1 MQSSYRPLA
10 ILLATLFF
18 AVWVSPYK
26 TWGATPPSPAA
37 SDSADKSSPQVSTPR
52 SPLFALPG
60 PLEPFLRLA
69 AVSREATPEEVLPL
83 LCHQVV
89 LNGYGGSGRPSSPS
103 EYLILLRRYVDQA
116 RELQT
121 LAGPDGNIR
130 ISNCDEAQHLLRVI
144 GYGLRQPCGPKAT
157 LEAADSKRAF
167 TAIDSGFPL
176 GNLEKALQ
184 TGKPFV
190 YRYSNTPLPVLLESG
205 VWRQNDRNRNHKD
218 LLDTLTGDPALA
230 RLYWALA
237 QIDEETQSALRVS
250 PGLQSLLPLA
260 PVLDFYGEQLRI
272 RSGRVVVPGGPKA
285 ESAWENLVGVSPHS
299 PGDFVIALFTKDNG
313 WLAPYYDALSRVS
326 GAQQAYFTEPH
337 RLVQFYQALRGR
349 DVSPGPARA
358 VFRPDP
364 GLLLLVTRMP
374 LDPDG
379 QPHVPG
385 DLGVWTDTI
394 HEASNSKHTR
404 GRPKNAAHV
413 STPQQLME
421 FLFGLSR
428 GYDSTGMLQAYLSL
442 SEIDRARDGRKPL
455 SPQTARLLLTNI
467 VKYKD
472 HYLAFA
478 EFNHLNDQSITLFLN
493 TAETIDRISNAT
505 LRGEATG
512 IFQAQSGLWQILARQ
527 GQIPVADQNNSWQA
541 VLQPFAN
548 APSFPALYDAT
559 RTSLSELM
567 RAAGGTP
574 PLSQDAIIEL
584 VAGPPP
590 SNSRRAEI
598 REEIAN
604 RMRSV
609 LEAQRLVSLDT
620 MLALGDGLPQVAQ
633 GRVKAETLF
642 PLAQELREFE
652 MPKPIFSTG
661 EKITWTYTH
670 FGDTHTQAE
679 MDTNIDQVLR
689 APRDPKEL
697 ANARGRIVPF
707 LRDFLTGLNYA
718 YYEPPGAQMLLN
730 NPLFIRRHDFSGDA
744 SMGSEPPWSSPRLVG
759 RGETSGGGV
768 RLSGGL
774 PRLPYVLA
782 QVEQGFMVPKNV
794 QSLIWEDLVPSFIA
808 DAVVPR
814 WWQVTPKEL
823 HAVALYQEFGED
835 LLTSAG
841 KEASL
846 RNKVVDILANCL
858 LSRKL
863 AELDAALD
871 AGHPEEIIPGLTPA
885 ETFYLALEFR
895 RKYPAEVTHWGKA
908 GEELQTLTQEDPEET
923 NGERLSKD
931 FGAPHAGL
939 AQTTARELL
948 HVRPFPTFFGY
959 SSSLLAESWE
969 SNNLYWA
976 RLADEKGLPPESL
989 HQLAPELTRR
999 MAENIFATHLDD
1011 WPALVRALR
1020 ETGNEFREGKLV
1032 PLTKSSTHSPL

>member
-1 MQSSYRPLA
+1 MRSSYSPLA
-10 ILLATLFF
+10 VLLATLFLTI
-18 AVWVSPYK
+18 WQLPYK
-26 TWGATPPSPAA
+26 TWGANPPSPVDADGAEETAPNVSKPPSPA
-37 SDSADKSSPQVSTPR
+37 
-52 SPLFALPG
+52 LALPG

-69 AVSREATPEEVLPL
+69 AVSREATPPEVLPL

-116 RELQT
+116 RELRT

-130 ISNCDEAQHLLRVI
+130 VSNCDEAQRLLKVI
-144 GYGLRQPCGPKAT
+144 GYGLRQPCGPNAT
-157 LEAADSKRAF
+157 LETADSKRAF
-167 TAIDSGFPL
+167 TAVDSGFPL
-176 GNLEKALQ
+176 ANLEKALQ
-184 TGKPFV
+184 TGQPFV
-190 YRYSNTPLPVLLESG
+190 YRYSNTPVPVLLGPS
-205 VWRQNDRNRNHKD
+205 VWRENDRNRNHKD
-218 LLDTLTGDPALA
+218 LLDTLMGDPALA

-237 QIDEETQSALRVS
+237 QIDEETQSALLVS
-250 PGLQSLLPLA
+250 PGIQRLLPLA

-272 RSGRVVVPGGPKA
+272 RSGRVLVPGGPRA
-285 ESAWENLVGVSPHS
+285 ESAWQDLVGVSPRS
-299 PGDFVIALFTKDNG
+299 PGDFVIALCTKDNG
-313 WLAPYYDALSRVS
+313 WPAPYYDALSRVS
-326 GAQQAYFTEPH
+326 GAQQAYFTDPH

-349 DVSPGPARA
+349 YVFPSPARS

-385 DLGVWTDTI
+385 DLGVWTEPI
-394 HEASNSKHTR
+394 REARNSKHTR
-404 GRPKNAAHV
+404 ERPRYSVHANN
-413 STPQQLME
+413 TEQLIE
-421 FLFGLSR
+421 LLLGLSR
-428 GYDSTGMLQAYLSL
+428 FYDPAGTLQAYLSL
-442 SEIDRARDGRKPL
+442 SEIDRARTGRKPL
-455 SPQTARLLLTNI
+455 SPQTARLLVTNF

-478 EFNHLNDQSITLFLN
+478 EFNNLNDKSMTLFIN
-493 TAETIDRISNAT
+493 TAEAIDRIQNAT
-505 LRGEATG
+505 LRAEAAG

-527 GQIPVADQNNSWQA
+527 GQIPAAAQNNSWQA

-548 APSFPALYDAT
+548 TSSFPALYDAT
-559 RTSLSELM
+559 RTSLSELL
-567 RAAGGTP
+567 RAAGGKSR
-574 PLSQDAIIEL
+574 LSQDALIEL

-590 SNSRRAEI
+590 TSPQRAQI

-604 RMRSV
+604 RMRLV

-620 MLALGDGLPQVAQ
+620 LLALGDGLPQVAQ
-633 GRVKAETLF
+633 GKAKADTLF

-652 MPKPIFSTG
+652 MPHPIFSTG

-670 FGDTHTQAE
+670 FGDTHTLAE

-689 APRDPKEL
+689 APKDPKEM

-707 LRDFLTGLNYA
+707 LRDLLTGLNYA
-718 YYEPPGAQMLLN
+718 YYEPPGAEMLHN

-744 SMGSEPPWSSPRLVG
+744 VTGSEPTWSSPRLVG

-774 PRLPYVLA
+774 PRLPYALA

-814 WWQVTPKEL
+814 WWQVTPNEL
-823 HAVALYQEFGED
+823 HAVALYQQFGED
-835 LLTSAG
+835 LLAGAG
-841 KEASL
+841 KDAGL
-846 RNKVVDILANCL
+846 RDKVLGILTNRL
-858 LSRKL
+858 LSRRL
-863 AELDAALD
+863 AELEAALD
-871 AGHPEEIIPGLTPA
+871 AGHPEEIIPGMTPA
-885 ETFYLALEFR
+885 ETFYLALEFQR
-895 RKYPAEVTHWGKA
+895 QYPSEMSHWGKA
-908 GEELQTLTQEDPEET
+908 GGELQTLTQEDPDAT
-923 NGERLSKD
+923 NGQRLSED

-989 HQLAPELTRR
+989 NKLAPELTRR

-1020 ETGNEFREGKLV
+1020 ETGNEFREGKLASS
-1032 PLTKSSTHSPL
+1032 PKSSTHSPL

>member
-1 MQSSYRPLA
+1 
-10 ILLATLFF
+10 
-18 AVWVSPYK
+18 
-26 TWGATPPSPAA
+26 
-37 SDSADKSSPQVSTPR
+37 
-52 SPLFALPG
+52 
-60 PLEPFLRLA
+60 
-69 AVSREATPEEVLPL
+69 
-83 LCHQVV
+83 
-89 LNGYGGSGRPSSPS
+89 
-103 EYLILLRRYVDQA
+103 LILLRRYVDQA

-144 GYGLRQPCGPKAT
+144 GYGLRQPCGPNAT
-157 LEAADSKRAF
+157 IEAADSKRAF

-176 GNLEKALQ
+176 TKLEKALQ
-184 TGKPFV
+184 SGKPFV
-190 YRYSNTPLPVLLESG
+190 YRYSNTPLPVMLGPG
-205 VWRQNDRNRNHKD
+205 VWMGNDRNKSHKD
-218 LLDTLTGDPALA
+218 LLDTLIGDPALA

-237 QIDEETQSALRVS
+237 QIDDETQSALRVT
-250 PGLQSLLPLA
+250 PGLQRLLPLA

-272 RSGRVVVPGGPKA
+272 RSGRVMVPGGPQA
-285 ESAWENLVGVSPHS
+285 ESAWENLVGVSPRS

-337 RLVQFYQALRGR
+337 RLAQFYQALRGR
-349 DVSPGPARA
+349 NTFPSPARS
-358 VFRPDP
+358 VFRPNP

-379 QPHVPG
+379 RPHVPG
-385 DLGVWTDTI
+385 NLGVWTEPVR
-394 HEASNSKHTR
+394 EANNSKHTR
-404 GRPKNAAHV
+404 ERPKKAGHV
-413 STPQQLME
+413 STPEELIE
-421 FLFGLSR
+421 FLVALSR
-428 GYDSTGMLQAYLSL
+428 SYDSTGTLQAYLAL
-442 SEIDRARDGRKPL
+442 SEIDRARAGRKPL
-455 SPQTARLLLTNI
+455 SPQTASLLAMNF

-478 EFNHLNDQSITLFLN
+478 EFNHLNDQSITLFVN
-493 TAETIDRISNAT
+493 TAEAIDRIPNST
-505 LRGEATG
+505 LRAEAAG
-512 IFQAQSGLWQILARQ
+512 LFQAQSSLWQILARQ
-527 GQIPVADQNNSWQA
+527 GQIPAADQNNSWQA

-548 APSFPALYDAT
+548 TPSFPALYDAT
-559 RTSLSELM
+559 RTSLTELM
-567 RAAGGTP
+567 RAAGGKSH
-574 PLSQDAIIEL
+574 LSQDAIIEL

-590 SNSRRAEI
+590 TSPQRAQM
-598 REEIAN
+598 RDEIAN
-604 RMRSV
+604 RIRLV

-620 MLALGDGLPQVAQ
+620 LVALGDGLPLVAQ
-633 GRVKAETLF
+633 GNAKAETLF

-670 FGDTHTQAE
+670 FGDMHTQAE

-689 APRDPKEL
+689 APRDPKEM

-718 YYEPPGAQMLLN
+718 YYEPPGAEMLHN

-744 SMGSEPPWSSPRLVG
+744 SAGSEPTWSSPRLVG

-846 RNKVVDILANCL
+846 RDKVMGILANRL
-858 LSRKL
+858 LSRRL
-863 AELDAALD
+863 AELEAALD
-871 AGHPEEIIPGLTPA
+871 TGNPEEIIPGMTPA
-885 ETFYLALEFR
+885 ETFYLALEFQR
-895 RKYPAEVTHWGKA
+895 QYPAEMSLWGKI
-908 GEELQTLTQEDPEET
+908 GTELQTLTQEDPEET
-923 NGERLSKD
+923 NGQRLSED

-1032 PLTKSSTHSPL
+1032 SSPKSSTHSPL

>member
-1 MQSSYRPLA
+1 M
-10 ILLATLFF
+10 
-18 AVWVSPYK
+18 
-26 TWGATPPSPAA
+26 G
-37 SDSADKSSPQVSTPR
+37 SA
-52 SPLFALPG
+52 
-60 PLEPFLRLA
+60 
-69 AVSREATPEEVLPL
+69 
-83 LCHQVV
+83 
-89 LNGYGGSGRPSSPS
+89 N
-103 EYLILLRRYVDQA
+103 
-116 RELQT
+116 
-121 LAGPDGNIR
+121 LAGPRPPLKPLIPSGPLPPSIPDFLSAIWKKPFKPANHSCTDIATRPCLYCWNRAFGGKTTGTKITRIYWIR
-130 ISNCDEAQHLLRVI
+130 SRAIRRWRGFTGRLLRSTKKHS
-144 GYGLRQPCGPKAT
+144 LPCGFLRASRACYPWRRCWISTANNY
-157 LEAADSKRAF
+157 ASGQDASWSPAD
-167 TAIDSGFPL
+167 
-176 GNLEKALQ
+176 Q
-184 TGKPFV
+184 
-190 YRYSNTPLPVLLESG
+190 
-205 VWRQNDRNRNHKD
+205 Q
-218 LLDTLTGDPALA
+218 
-230 RLYWALA
+230 
-237 QIDEETQSALRVS
+237 
-250 PGLQSLLPLA
+250 
-260 PVLDFYGEQLRI
+260 
-272 RSGRVVVPGGPKA
+272 A

-349 DVSPGPARA
+349 DVSPGPARS

-385 DLGVWTDTI
+385 DLDVWTDTI

-428 GYDSTGMLQAYLSL
+428 GYDSTGTLQAYLSL

-455 SPQTARLLLTNI
+455 SPQTARLLLTNF

-567 RAAGGTP
+567 RAAGGNP

-697 ANARGRIVPF
+697 ANARGRLVPF

-718 YYEPPGAQMLLN
+718 YYEPPGAQMLHN

-744 SMGSEPPWSSPRLVG
+744 SMGSEPPWSSPRLG
-759 RGETSGGGV
+759 
-768 RLSGGL
+768 
-774 PRLPYVLA
+774 
-782 QVEQGFMVPKNV
+782 
-794 QSLIWEDLVPSFIA
+794 
-808 DAVVPR
+808 
-814 WWQVTPKEL
+814 
-823 HAVALYQEFGED
+823 
-835 LLTSAG
+835 
-841 KEASL
+841 
-846 RNKVVDILANCL
+846 
-858 LSRKL
+858 
-863 AELDAALD
+863 
-871 AGHPEEIIPGLTPA
+871 
-885 ETFYLALEFR
+885 
-895 RKYPAEVTHWGKA
+895 
-908 GEELQTLTQEDPEET
+908 
-923 NGERLSKD
+923 
-931 FGAPHAGL
+931 
-939 AQTTARELL
+939 
-948 HVRPFPTFFGY
+948 
-959 SSSLLAESWE
+959 
-969 SNNLYWA
+969 WA
-976 RLADEKGLPPESL
+976 R
-989 HQLAPELTRR
+989 
-999 MAENIFATHLDD
+999 
-1011 WPALVRALR
+1011 
-1020 ETGNEFREGKLV
+1020 
-1032 PLTKSSTHSPL
+1032 